1 MDTEALPRDFKRTL
15 AAIVFTDV
23 EKFTPKAEQ
32 NEVHALGLVQR
43 DIQLL
48 KELCQQFQG
57 LLFKFT
63 GDGSL
68 MCFESAYQALSCAL
82 EIQKAL
88 AEAAANLP
96 PEDVLRHRIGIH
108 LGEVFFS
115 DTEKDVIGHGVNVAK
130 RLEAEAEPDGIC
142 LSQTVY
148 DVVKNCL
155 PLQAAYAGRRELK
168 GIKDPVPVY
177 KIPPISQAVPA
188 GDLADSACRLRLAG
202 LTARIFISYRAQD
215 PDLSL
220 AQMFYEQLSAAGHQ
234 VFMAGQSI
242 RLGEGWPQRIEEELE
257 RCDYFL
263 LLLSAKSAT
272 SEMVTEEVRR
282 VRELRERHPDSKP
295 VILPVRLDFAMDS
308 PLNYNLRGYLD
319 SIQQREWRSPDD
331 TPVIVREVLI
341 ILEGGETNEQWR
353 IETKQSIHQT
363 SFSLPLSDLPL
374 PVAAPELPGGQV
386 ELASAF
392 YVERHPIEERS
403 CEEIKKP
410 GSLIRI
416 KAPTQMGK
424 TSLMARILHYTG
436 TQGYRAVPLN
446 FQLADSK
453 IFKDLD
459 KFLQWF
465 CANIALELDMP
476 DRLAE
481 NWKAIFGSKVAC
493 KSYFERYLLPADKS
507 PLALGLDEV
516 DRVFQYPE
524 IAADFFGLLRA
535 WHEEAKNR
543 DIWKKLR
550 LIVVHSTEVYV
561 PLDINQSPFNVGLP
575 VELPE
580 FTPTQVLDLAHR
592 HGLDWQTAQVEQLMA
607 TIGGHPYLVRL
618 ALYHIARQETTLD
631 QLLETAPTDAGLY
644 SDHLRRHLWN
654 LQQHPELAAAAQKV
668 VSATEPVQLESVQGF
683 KLHSMGLVHLQG
695 NQVTPRCNLYCQ
707 YFRDRLK

>member
-23 EKFTPKAEQ
+23 EKFTPKAEK

-48 KELCQQFQG
+48 KALCQQFEG

-88 AEAAANLP
+88 ADAAANLP

-115 DTEKDVIGHGVNVAK
+115 DSEKDVIGHGVNVAK
-130 RLEAEAEPDGIC
+130 RLEAEAQPGGIC
-142 LSQTVY
+142 ISQTVY

-177 KIPPISQAVPA
+177 KIPPIFQGQKA
-188 GDLADSACRLRLAG
+188 GMEADSACRLPVAG
-202 LTARIFISYRAQD
+202 QPARIFISYRAQD

-220 AQMFYEQLSAAGHQ
+220 AQQFYEQLSAAGHQ
-234 VFMAGQSI
+234 VFMAGHSI
-242 RLGEGWPQRIEEELE
+242 RLGEGWPQRIDEELE

-282 VRELRERHPDSKP
+282 VRELRESHPDSKP
-295 VILPVRLDFAMDS
+295 VILPVRLDFAMDAPVS
-308 PLNYNLRGYLD
+308 YNLRGYLD

-331 TPVIVREVLI
+331 TPVIVREVLS

-353 IETKQSIHQT
+353 IEAKQSIHQT
-363 SFSLPLSDLPL
+363 PLSDLPL

-392 YVERHPIEERS
+392 YVERHPIEERA
-403 CEEIKKP
+403 CEEIRKP
-410 GSLIRI
+410 GALIRI

-424 TSLMARILHYTG
+424 TSLLARILHCAG

-493 KSYFERYLLPADKS
+493 KSYFERYLLPANES

-524 IAADFFGLLRA
+524 LAADFFGLLRA

-550 LIVVHSTEVYV
+550 LIVVHSTEAYV

-580 FTPTQVLDLAHR
+580 FTPAQVLDLAHR

-607 TIGGHPYLVRL
+607 TVGGHPYLVRL
-618 ALYHIARQETTLD
+618 ALYHIARQETALD

-654 LQQHPELAAAAQKV
+654 LQQRPELAAAAKKV
-668 VSATEPVQLESVQGF
+668 VSATEPVQLESMQGF
-683 KLHSMGLVHLQG
+683 KLHSMGLVNLQG